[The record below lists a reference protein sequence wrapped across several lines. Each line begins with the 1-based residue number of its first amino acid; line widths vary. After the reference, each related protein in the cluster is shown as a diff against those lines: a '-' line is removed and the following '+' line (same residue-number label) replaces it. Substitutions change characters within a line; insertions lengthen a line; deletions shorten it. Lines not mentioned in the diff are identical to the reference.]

1 MAFLKNNKDN
11 NDNYFSNGYSDSWF
25 SAKDGN
31 SADEWSQ
38 LGLEDLENIAGGV
51 GDKSGYIEEDGI
63 VLALVGNGVF
73 QVNVG
78 QQTVS
83 ACLSGKMRM
92 NYVRVMPGDSVRVY
106 YSPDTLQGR
115 ITYRYKR

>member
-11 NDNYFSNGYSDSWF
+11 NDNFFSNAFSDSFF

-31 SADEWSQ
+31 NADEFNE
-38 LGLEDLENIAGGV
+38 LRLEDLDGIAGGV
-51 GDKSGYIEEDGI
+51 GDNSGYIEEDGI
-63 VLALVGNGVF
+63 VLAIVGNGVF

-115 ITYRYKR
+115 ITYRYKG

>member
-1 MAFLKNNKDN
+1 MAKNSKFAG
-11 NDNYFSNGYSDSWF
+11 ND
-25 SAKDGN
+25 AKWSGDAKLSG
-31 SADEWSQ
+31 DEWNE

-115 ITYRYKR
+115 ITYRYKG